1 MDLPQHL
8 RDNYISRKKD
18 EYLKGLEALK
28 KNDFSFFAV
37 LGHQTKGNAT
47 SFGFDPLEGIAKRIE
62 VAAKNQDPVALQG
75 LLEEFKKY
83 LDSVS

>member
-1 MDLPQHL
+1 MELPKHL

-28 KNDFSFFAV
+28 KSDFAFFSV

-47 SFGFDPLEGIAKRIE
+47 SFGFDPLEGIAKRFE
-62 VAAKNQDPVALQG
+62 VAAKNQDLEALRG
-75 LLEEFKKY
+75 LLEEFKNY
-83 LDSVS
+83 LDSV